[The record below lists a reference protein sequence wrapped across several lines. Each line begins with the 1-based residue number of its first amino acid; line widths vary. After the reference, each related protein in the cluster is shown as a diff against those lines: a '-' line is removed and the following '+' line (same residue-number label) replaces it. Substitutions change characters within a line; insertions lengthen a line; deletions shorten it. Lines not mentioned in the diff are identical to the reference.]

1 MHGGN
6 GSSNHSQLWR
16 KLAPRGLPLPSC
28 NAIAMACRTW
38 ESVAT
43 YFLWLSPYRNRQ
55 ETQTQAKGVRSAK
68 GRESDSEPTRSESKG
83 EARRV
88 VRFGLRE
95 AEPLTGRGRSGEAGK
110 WGGVGTLGEQGVQVA
125 LRVSVRRSFTSHSF
139 VHSFTHSYVYLLTH

>member
-1 MHGGN
+1 MQCYRDG
-6 GSSNHSQLWR
+6 LWDLG
-16 KLAPRGLPLPSC
+16 KFGYVPP
-28 NAIAMACRTW
+28 
-38 ESVAT
+38 VAVT
-43 YFLWLSPYRNRQ
+43 VPEPT

-88 VRFGLRE
+88 VRFGFRE
-95 AEPLTGRGRSGEAGK
+95 AEPLTGRRRSGEAGK

-125 LRVSVRRSFTSHSF
+125 LRFSVRRSFTSHSF